1 MHNDLQWRIP
11 ALKSAL
17 NHAGALHYARDAGEN
32 GIFQK
37 MYGGTRQKKKT
48 DCKGFVQPRNNKIHM
63 KTYNAEDVKSI
74 LHINSEKELNKKI
87 TIK

>member
-1 MHNDLQWRIP
+1 MEGLD
-11 ALKSAL
+11 K
-17 NHAGALHYARDAGEN
+17 
-32 GIFQK
+32 
-37 MYGGTRQKKKT
+37 KKKT